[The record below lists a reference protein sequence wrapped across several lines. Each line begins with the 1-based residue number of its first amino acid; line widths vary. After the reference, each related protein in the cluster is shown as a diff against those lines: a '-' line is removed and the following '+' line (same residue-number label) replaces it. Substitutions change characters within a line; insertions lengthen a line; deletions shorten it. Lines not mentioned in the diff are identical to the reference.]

1 MTGEVVVT
9 FVGAAVVTF
18 GDIVAVTFVTA
29 TVDIGVGEAVVLL
42 EVWEKHTFGK
52 IRNKFKPIKNRR
64 IFPRVDF
71 ILNQRRKKKYQTKA
85 RLFFFRIF
93 DRERGLIAF

>member
-1 MTGEVVVT
+1 MAGEVVVT

-29 TVDIGVGEAVVLL
+29 TVDIVVAEVVAL

-52 IRNKFKPIKNRR
+52 IRNKFKPIKNGR

-71 ILNQRRKKKYQTKA
+71 ILNQRREKNYQTKA
-85 RLFFFRIF
+85 RLFFRIF
-93 DRERGLIAF
+93 D

>member
-29 TVDIGVGEAVVLL
+29 TVDIVVAEVVALL
-42 EVWEKHTFGK
+42 GFWEKHTFGK
-52 IRNKFKPIKNRR
+52 IRNKFKPIKNGR

-71 ILNQRRKKKYQTKA
+71 ILNQRRKKRIKLKPG
-85 RLFFFRIF
+85 FFS
-93 DRERGLIAF
+93 ESLIENVAS

>member
-9 FVGAAVVTF
+9 VVAAVVVTF

-71 ILNQRRKKKYQTKA
+71 ILNQRRKKY
-85 RLFFFRIF
+85 I
-93 DRERGLIAF
+93 

>member
-29 TVDIGVGEAVVLL
+29 TVDIVVAEVVAL

-52 IRNKFKPIKNRR
+52 IRNKFKPIKNGR

-71 ILNQRRKKKYQTKA
+71 ILNQRRKKRIKLKPG
-85 RLFFFRIF
+85 FFS
-93 DRERGLIAF
+93 ESLIENVAS